1 MKRLLLPLLTAL
13 VSFSLIGCSP
23 KISCVR
29 KVSFD
34 TREEYDGQNFLV
46 ELDKSRPGRAWIT
59 NILTGEK
66 QYLLVNDVYRNRQ
79 RTSEPFP
86 KSIDDVKFTRLE
98 SGAVLY
104 FNERC
109 EPD

>member
-13 VSFSLIGCSP
+13 ASVSLIGCSP

-29 KVSFD
+29 SVSFD

-59 NILTGEK
+59 NLLTGDK
-66 QYLLVNDVYRNRQ
+66 QYLLVNDVYRNRE
-79 RTSEPFP
+79 RTSEPFL
-86 KSIDDVKFTRLE
+86 KSIDDVKFTRLK

-104 FNERC
+104 FNEGC
-109 EPD
+109 EED